1 MHWAIPFLVAF
12 AVMGCAPSP
21 LPDPN
26 DPVEVPQMS
35 GDVLAGNLSN
45 AYNTLESRRLRG
57 EITEGQ
63 LRTFLREH
71 AARLVAKVNL
81 SKVKPTSAYLY
92 GDAYRTAEEWDKAKL
107 AYEIAVRADK
117 DVERQIIDGLR
128 LAQCNAMLGD
138 SSACIKLVKLH
149 LDAKP
154 EQCAPILPAVL
165 LEIYPAAV
173 GHGLDRELNS
183 VLERAIDCHMRTVVD
198 PNSAGGKAFLI
209 ARPHMVRDAWD
220 TIIATDLRNGHK
232 DAADSAIA
240 KRDRMIDAFG
250 SG

>member
-1 MHWAIPFLVAF
+1 MA
-12 AVMGCAPSP
+12 
-21 LPDPN
+21 
-26 DPVEVPQMS
+26 
-35 GDVLAGNLSN
+35 GDVLASNLSN
-45 AYNTLESRRLRG
+45 AYDTLEYRRQRG

-63 LRTFLREH
+63 LRAFLREY

-81 SKVKPTSAYLY
+81 KKVKPTTAYLY
-92 GDAYRTAEEWDKAKL
+92 GDAYRTAELWDRAKE
-107 AYEIAVRADK
+107 AYEMAVKADK
-117 DVERQIIDGLR
+117 DLERQIIDGLR

-138 SSACIKLVKLH
+138 ISTCINLVKAH

-173 GHGLDRELNS
+173 GHGLDRELNA

-209 ARPHMVRDAWD
+209 AKPHLVRDAWD
-220 TIIATDLRNGHK
+220 MIIATELRNGHA
-232 DAADSAIA
+232 DAADTAIA
-240 KRDRMIDAFG
+240 KRDRMIEAFG